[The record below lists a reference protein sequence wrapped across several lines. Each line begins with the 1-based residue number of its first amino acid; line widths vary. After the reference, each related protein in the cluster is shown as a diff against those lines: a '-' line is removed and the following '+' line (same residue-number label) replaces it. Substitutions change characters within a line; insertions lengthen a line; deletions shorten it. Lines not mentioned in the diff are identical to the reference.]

1 MNFNEA
7 ARSPFIYSFN
17 SFVQRLL
24 LLISFPVDN
33 IHDFFTVIPRS
44 HLVFMFFISFM
55 YFDAKRP
62 FCFVS
67 DFPGMCFA
75 STKCATVE
83 PGKSW
88 DLTPFCG
95 RSTCV
100 LSEDKP
106 PRLLELVE
114 DCGPLPLA
122 NPKCKLDEEKT
133 NKTAP
138 FPGCCPTFKCEDGA
152 VLEYP
157 EIPTVAPVPDEVTP
171 KTAQITLL
179 TF

>member
-1 MNFNEA
+1 MKVFVVFALVA
-7 ARSPFIYSFN
+7 A
-17 SFVQRLL
+17 L
-24 LLISFPVDN
+24 
-33 IHDFFTVIPRS
+33 
-44 HLVFMFFISFM
+44 
-55 YFDAKRP
+55 A
-62 FCFVS
+62 FVS
-67 DFPGMCFA
+67 GEEEKKEAGQKLYKRLIPADVLRDFPGMCFA

-83 PGKSW
+83 PGKTW
-88 DLTPFCG
+88 DLNPFCG

-138 FPGCCPTFKCEDGA
+138 FPNCCPIFKCEEGA

-157 EIPTVAPVPDEVTP
+157 EIPTVAPVPEEDAVTP
-171 KTAQITLL
+171 KA
-179 TF
+179 

>member
-1 MNFNEA
+1 MKAFVVIAVVCVA
-7 ARSPFIYSFN
+7 AVLAEDAAKPAAAEEGKKTYK
-17 SFVQRLL
+17 RL
-24 LLISFPVDN
+24 
-33 IHDFFTVIPRS
+33 IPADVLR
-44 HLVFMFFISFM
+44 
-55 YFDAKRP
+55 
-62 FCFVS
+62 

-83 PGKSW
+83 PGKAW

-133 NKTAP
+133 NKTAA
-138 FPGCCPTFKCEDGA
+138 FPGCCPIFKCEEGA

-171 KTAQITLL
+171 KA
-179 TF
+179 

>member
-1 MNFNEA
+1 MK
-7 ARSPFIYSFN
+7 I
-17 SFVQRLL
+17 L
-24 LLISFPVDN
+24 LLI
-33 IHDFFTVIPRS
+33 T
-44 HLVFMFFISFM
+44 FISAFALAQETKEAEAPKT
-55 YFDAKRP
+55 YKRLIP
-62 FCFVS
+62 ADVLR

-83 PGKSW
+83 PGKNW
-88 DLTPFCG
+88 DLFPFCG

-100 LSEDKP
+100 LSEDQP

-138 FPGCCPTFKCEDGA
+138 FPGCCPKFACEEG
-152 VLEYP
+152 VKLEYP
-157 EIPTVAPVPDEVTP
+157 EIPTVAPVPEEVSTKP
-171 KTAQITLL
+171 SAEKTS
-179 TF
+179 